1 MELNKETQVKVVEI
15 FRRVYH
21 GRITFFINPEKKT
34 LNYTI
39 ENSEQLNLEEQEKD
53 KNCA

>member
-1 MELNKETQVKVVEI
+1 MELNEKLQAKVVEI
-15 FRRVYH
+15 FKRVDH

-39 ENSEQLNLEEQEKD
+39 ENSEQLFLEEQEKD